1 MVAPLVPILL
11 QAAQFVPQLLRWAG
25 AENAADVAE
34 KVGGL
39 AQSITGAETPE
50 LALERLRSDARLA
63 EQFAM
68 QAQALAL
75 AELDAEIRQLEAIN
89 ATIRAEATSQ
99 DPYTRRWRPTW
110 GYMTSVCWL
119 VQTCAISWAIV
130 MKPAEAT
137 QILEAVGSLSVQ
149 WITALSVLGVAVATR
164 TSEKRAALG
173 IPQPLG
179 IKAAIA
185 QRIAGQPQGDTR

>member
-1 MVAPLVPILL
+1 MVAPLIPILL

-25 AENAADVAE
+25 ADNAADVAE

-50 LALERLRSDARLA
+50 LALERLRTDARLA
-63 EQFAM
+63 EQFAT

-75 AELDAEIRQLEAIN
+75 AELDAEVRQLETIN

-110 GYMTSVCWL
+110 GYMTSLCWL
-119 VQTCAISWAIV
+119 IQTAAIAWAIV
-130 MKPAEAT
+130 QKPAEAT
-137 QILEAVGSLSVQ
+137 AILEAAASLTVM
-149 WITALSVLGVAVATR
+149 WGVALSVLGVAVASR
-164 TSEKRAALG
+164 SADKRAALG
-173 IPQPLG
+173 VPQPLG
-179 IKAAIA
+179 IRGAIA
-185 QRIAGQPQGDTR
+185 KRIAGGATE